1 MLLITIPRAA
11 IHAMTPPCTFSGFKS
26 LVKDSTPKIPM
37 AINNI
42 TALARAANTVVF
54 LNPYV

>member
-1 MLLITIPRAA
+1 
-11 IHAMTPPCTFSGFKS
+11 MTLPSTFSGFKS
-26 LVKDSTPKIPM
+26 LVKDSTPRIPM

-54 LNPYV
+54 LNP